1 MNNQPQIQQIYQEL
15 KKLRENNE
23 DSTLIYRKLYKK
35 LTTLINPQEDLDL
48 SKVLS
53 EDIEIELFDESQKYQ
68 LKNQFLA
75 LKYICNNEKIPNG
88 ILKKSATLS
97 NSQWNIEKESLFDN
111 SKKVFLEKIDKNNEF
126 KKSLIESYMKSGNS

>member
-1 MNNQPQIQQIYQEL
+1 MNNQTQIQQIYQEL

-35 LTTLINPQEDLDL
+35 LYTQINPQEDLDL

-53 EDIEIELFDESQKYQ
+53 EDNEIELFDDPQKYQ
-68 LKNQFLA
+68 LKNQFQA
-75 LKYICNNEKIPNG
+75 QKYICNNEKIPTT
-88 ILKKSATLS
+88 ILKKSATMS

-111 SKKVFLEKIDKNNEF
+111 SKKVFQEKIDKN
-126 KKSLIESYMKSGNS
+126 S